1 MEQKRDEVLGE
12 IIRNCVRKDGK
23 AQEMLYKQFFGYA
36 LGVALL
42 YNKQKGKALEVVN
55 DSFLKVFAEISKF
68 DTSKH
73 FKTWLRKIVI
83 NTSIDRFR
91 KESRKVFHN
100 EKESLHVPDSEP
112 NVISDLTAKDVI
124 QLLHL
129 LPEIHRIVFSLY
141 EIDGFNHDEIGE
153 KLNIPASS
161 SRVYLTR
168 AKKKLQRLFPIYF
181 SIKYETNDD
190 RRGFRPS

>member
-1 MEQKRDEVLGE
+1 MEQKKDEVLLGE

-36 LGVALL
+36 FGVALL

-55 DSFLKVFAEISKF
+55 DSFLKVFAQISKF

-73 FKTWLRKIVI
+73 FKAWLRKIVI
-83 NTSIDRFR
+83 NTSIDCFR
-91 KESRKVFHN
+91 KESGKVFLH
-100 EKESLHVPDSEP
+100 EKASFHVPDSRP

-124 QLLHL
+124 QLLHQ
-129 LPEIHRIVFSLY
+129 LPEIQRIVFSLY
-141 EIDGFNHDEIGE
+141 EIDGFNHDEIGK
-153 KLNIPASS
+153 KLNIPPSS

-168 AKKKLQRLFPIYF
+168 AKKKLRKLFPIYF
-181 SIKYETNDD
+181 SITYEKPGK
-190 RRGFRPS
+190 R